1 MHIPFLVPT
10 ALTASLIASL
20 LYWAGFGA
28 ALMLSTGCVLIGY
41 VITLAS
47 IARSAAGWFRRAVA
61 ISHSIPLGYLFA
73 ASLLNVD
80 LTRRTADLFLEM
92 VSTYPVVAGTTAVAV
107 WLLETGIRHSR
118 LADRL
123 DVQ

>member
-1 MHIPFLVPT
+1 MLV
-10 ALTASLIASL
+10 
-20 LYWAGFGA
+20 
-28 ALMLSTGCVLIGY
+28 GY
-41 VITLAS
+41 IITLAS
-47 IARSAAGWFRRAVA
+47 IARSAAGWFSRAVSV
-61 ISHSIPLGYLFA
+61 SHSIPLGYLFA

-80 LTRRTADLFLEM
+80 PTRRSADLFLEM
-92 VSTYPVVAGTTAVAV
+92 VSTYPVAAGATAVAV